1 MAIAKN
7 YLNEMELDDM
17 GHLVNAVLDMAERM
31 AKRHIPM
38 TMEDWAKRIDL
49 ILEAGGNDLL
59 TNAGKV
65 TTELAKASQKPSSR
79 SIGSFKTVSSN
90 RILTVSIARPCSRQI
105 SIPIIHK

>member
-1 MAIAKN
+1 MGKCPKGKIVKTDVAIAKN

-59 TNAGKV
+59 GPT
-65 TTELAKASQKPSSR
+65 P
-79 SIGSFKTVSSN
+79 
-90 RILTVSIARPCSRQI
+90 AR
-105 SIPIIHK
+105 

>member
-49 ILEAGGNDLL
+49 ILEAGGND
-59 TNAGKV
+59 
-65 TTELAKASQKPSSR
+65 
-79 SIGSFKTVSSN
+79 
-90 RILTVSIARPCSRQI
+90 
-105 SIPIIHK
+105 